1 MRARYLMTAA
11 ILSITAAAGAA
22 AQAPSSAASAAA
34 ASTAANPLLVEW
46 TTPEGVPPY
55 DRITP
60 AHYLPAY
67 EEAMRRG
74 RAELAAITATRA
86 PATFE
91 NTILALDQGEQLL
104 SRVDA
109 TFSNVASADAT
120 PEIEAVQE
128 KVSPLL
134 SRYTSEKFQNQALF
148 ARVDAV
154 HRNRAGLNPEQR
166 RLVEVMHKSFVRAG
180 AALPTQ
186 ARARLAAIDERMA
199 ALQTNFGQKL
209 LADQKARD
217 TLLTEAE
224 VAGLSPT
231 AKAAAAAKA
240 KAAGKPGYLVSATR
254 SDAESFLTAGTNR
267 TAREKVWRAFAGR
280 NDGGANTTYPI
291 IAEMVR
297 LRAERAKLL
306 GFPSHAHFVLD
317 NSVARTPEA
326 ARKLLVDV
334 ITPALAKAKAEEAD
348 LLTLARADGVTKI
361 EPWDWRFYSD
371 KVRQQRF
378 ALNDDEVRQYLR
390 ADNVMAAMFDTMT
403 RLYDVTFVPRP
414 DLPVYAPGV
423 QAFQVNRQGQKA
435 GIFFAD
441 WFARPTKRAGAW
453 MNELRTQ
460 DGVRGL
466 TPIVV
471 NNSNYT
477 PAPAGQV
484 ALLSVDDMETS
495 FHEFG
500 HALHGL
506 LSKAKYP
513 SLAGTA
519 VFRDFVEFPSQVHEH
534 WATEKD
540 VLKRFAKNAA
550 GEPMPDALI
559 DKLRRASTFNQGYL
573 TVQQLSSALVD
584 LDLHSMGTIPAD
596 FDAAAFERAKLA
608 ELGVPESVGMRHRSP
623 HFSHIFDGGY
633 SAGYYAYTWA
643 EVMDADGF
651 AAFEETGDVWNKAV
665 ADRLRTEVLER
676 GNTRDPAES
685 YRAFRGR
692 DPDPRPLLKNRGLV
706 E

>member
-1 MRARYLMTAA
+1 MTAA
-11 ILSITAAAGAA
+11 LLSVAGAA
-22 AQAPSSAASAAA
+22 MAQAPQAAA
-34 ASTAANPLLVEW
+34 AANTATNPLIREF

-55 DRITP
+55 DRIKP
-60 AHYLPAY
+60 ADYLPAY

-74 RAELAAITATRA
+74 RAEIAAIAANRA
-86 PATFE
+86 PATFA
-91 NTILALDQGEQLL
+91 NTILPLDQGEQLL
-104 SRVDA
+104 TRVDA

-120 PEIEAVQE
+120 PEIQAVEE
-128 KVSPLL
+128 KISPLQA
-134 SRYTSEKFQNQALF
+134 RYASEKYQNQALF

-154 HRNRAGLNPEQR
+154 HRNRARLTPEQQ
-166 RLVEVMHKSFVRAG
+166 RLTEVIHKRFVRSG
-180 AALPTQ
+180 AALPAAQ
-186 ARARLAAIDERMA
+186 RARLAAIDERMA
-199 ALQTNFGQKL
+199 AVQTGFGQKL

-224 VAGLSPT
+224 VAGLSDS
-231 AKAAAAAKA
+231 AKASAAAKA
-240 KAAGKPGYLVSATR
+240 KAAGKTGYLVTATR
-254 SDAESFLTAGTNR
+254 SDAESFLTAATNR
-267 TAREKVWRAFAGR
+267 AAREKVWRAFAGR
-280 NDGGANTTYPI
+280 NDGTANTTYPD

-306 GFPSHAHFVLD
+306 GYPSHAHFVLD
-317 NSVARTPEA
+317 NSMAKTPEA

-334 ITPALAKAKAEEAD
+334 ITPALKKAAAEEAD
-348 LLTLARADGVTKI
+348 LLKLARADGVAKI

-477 PAPAGQV
+477 PAPQGQV

-513 SLAGTA
+513 TLAGTS
-519 VFRDFVEFPSQVHEH
+519 VYRDFVEFPSQVHEH
-534 WATEKD
+534 WATEPD
-540 VLKRFAKNAA
+540 TLKRFAKNAA
-550 GEPMPDALI
+550 GS
-559 DKLRRASTFNQGYL
+559 RC
-573 TVQQLSSALVD
+573 
-584 LDLHSMGTIPAD
+584 
-596 FDAAAFERAKLA
+596 
-608 ELGVPESVGMRHRSP
+608 
-623 HFSHIFDGGY
+623 
-633 SAGYYAYTWA
+633 
-643 EVMDADGF
+643 
-651 AAFEETGDVWNKAV
+651 
-665 ADRLRTEVLER
+665 RT
-676 GNTRDPAES
+676 S
-685 YRAFRGR
+685 
-692 DPDPRPLLKNRGLV
+692 
-706 E
+706 

>member
-1 MRARYLMTAA
+1 MRAKFLMTAA
-11 ILSITAAAGAA
+11 LLGMAPLSATAAAVD
-22 AQAPSSAASAAA
+22 APAASL
-34 ASTAANPLLVEW
+34 ASNPLIGDW

-55 DRITP
+55 DRIKP
-60 AHYLPAY
+60 ADYQPAF

-74 RAELAAITATRA
+74 RAEIAAITATSAA
-86 PATFE
+86 PTFD

-104 SRVDA
+104 NRVDA

-120 PEIEAVQE
+120 PDIQAVQE
-128 KVSPLL
+128 AISPLQA
-134 SRYTSEKFQNQALF
+134 RYASEKYQNQALF

-154 HRNRAGLNPEQR
+154 FRNRAGLTPEQR
-166 RLVEVMHKSFVRAG
+166 QLVEVTHKRFVRAG
-180 AALPTQ
+180 AALPAD

-199 ALQTNFGQKL
+199 GLQTSFGQKL

-217 TLLTEAE
+217 TLLTDAE
-224 VAGLSPT
+224 VAGLSAS
-231 AKAAAAAKA
+231 AKASAAAKA
-240 KAAGKPGYLVSATR
+240 RAAGKAGYLVSATR
-254 SDAESFLTAGTNR
+254 SDAESFLTAATNR
-267 TAREKVWRAFAGR
+267 GAREKVWRAFAGR
-280 NDGGANTTYPI
+280 NDGGANTTYPL

-306 GFPSHAHFVLD
+306 GFPTHAAYVLD
-317 NSVARTPEA
+317 NSMARTPEA
-326 ARKLLVDV
+326 ARKLLIDV
-334 ITPALAKAKAEEAD
+334 ITPALRKAAAEEAD
-348 LLTLARADGVTKI
+348 LAVLARADGVTAI
-361 EPWDWRFYSD
+361 APWDWRFYAD

-378 ALNDDEVRQYLR
+378 ALNDDEVRQYLGM
-390 ADNVMAAMFDTMT
+390 DNVVAAMFDSMG
-403 RLYDVTFVPRP
+403 RLYGVSFVARP

-423 QAFQVNRQGQKA
+423 RAWQVNRDGRKL

-441 WFARPTKRAGAW
+441 WFARPTKQAGAW

-471 NNSNYT
+471 NNANYS

-484 ALLSVDDMETS
+484 ALLSVDDLETT

-506 LSKAKYP
+506 LSRAKYP
-513 SLAGTA
+513 TLAGTS
-519 VFRDFVEFPSQVHEH
+519 VYRDFVEFPSQVHEH
-534 WATEKD
+534 WATEID
-540 VLKRFAKNAA
+540 TLKRFAKNAA
-550 GEPMPDALI
+550 GQPMPDALI
-559 DKLRRASTFNQGYL
+559 AKLRRASTFNQGYL

-584 LDLHSMGTIPAD
+584 LDLHSMGEIPAD
-596 FDAAAFERAKLA
+596 FDPAKFERDALA
-608 ELGVPESVGMRHRSP
+608 RLGVPESVGMRHRTP

-651 AAFEETGDVWNKAV
+651 AAFEETGNPWNKAV

-692 DPDPRPLLKNRGLV
+692 DPDPRALLKNRGLV